1 MIYVSKHA
9 WNVYAAWVLF
19 TEAVGALAGWLT
31 RSGIQLYTQT
41 VTQPPLAPPP
51 IVFPIVWAILYAL
64 MGIGGARVF
73 LSVSSLSRTRG
84 LVLYLLQLAVNFC
97 WPLLFFSLRA
107 YGLSLVWLAL
117 LWVLIWVMLAAF
129 RRVDPLAAWL
139 QLPYLLWVSF
149 ALYLNWGV
157 WQLNSYSRQFPHAAK
172 QSSRRGACRGGSSV
186 DKKGREGSGAG
197 IIKKGQ

>member
-51 IVFPIVWAILYAL
+51 IVFPIVWAVLYAL

-73 LSVSSLSRTRG
+73 LSVSSLPRTRG

-107 YGLSLVWLAL
+107 YGLSLV
-117 LWVLIWVMLAAF
+117 
-129 RRVDPLAAWL
+129 
-139 QLPYLLWVSF
+139 
-149 ALYLNWGV
+149 
-157 WQLNSYSRQFPHAAK
+157 
-172 QSSRRGACRGGSSV
+172 
-186 DKKGREGSGAG
+186 
-197 IIKKGQ
+197 

>member
-51 IVFPIVWAILYAL
+51 IVFPIVWAVLYAL

-73 LSVSSLSRTRG
+73 LSVSSLPRTRG

-139 QLPYLLWVSF
+139 QLRYLLWVSF

-157 WQLNSYSRQFPHAAK
+157 WQLNS
-172 QSSRRGACRGGSSV
+172 
-186 DKKGREGSGAG
+186 
-197 IIKKGQ
+197 